1 VAAPKAKKLTN
12 KEQRELDEMPRQI
25 AQLEAEQKSITQQLA
40 NPALYKDQPDEVR
53 RLNQRF
59 AEIDTEM
66 LDKLEK
72 WETIEARTKG

>member
-1 VAAPKAKKLTN
+1 
-12 KEQRELDEMPRQI
+12 MPRQI